1 MIQRSKIT
9 TFRKILIIITL
20 NYNLIQLNCFSS
32 DLKILGWI
40 VLFSVLGS
48 VGAIL
53 AAASF
58 ILLNQKFQKI
68 LISILISYA
77 IGILLT
83 ASLFGLIPEAIEGS
97 GGEPHFIMLFV
108 LGGILFFF
116 IIEKIIIW
124 RNCQNEGCEVHSA
137 AGPLVLVGDAFHN
150 FTDGVVIAAA
160 FLTNFSIGIVAGISV
175 LIHEIPQETGDFGI
189 LLHQGYSR
197 KKALLFNILSSLS
210 TIPAAIISFYV
221 LDIFSVFVPYL
232 LAISAASFI
241 YIALT
246 DLTPELHQKAD
257 AKHSIRQILL
267 IFVGILTMAMVIL
280 SVGHQH

>member
-1 MIQRSKIT
+1 M
-9 TFRKILIIITL
+9 
-20 NYNLIQLNCFSS
+20 
-32 DLKILGWI
+32 
-40 VLFSVLGS
+40 GS

-53 AAASF
+53 AATGF
-58 ILLNQKFQKI
+58 ILLSKKFQNI
-68 LISILISYA
+68 LVSILISYA
-77 IGILLT
+77 TGILLT

-124 RNCQNEGCEVHSA
+124 RNCQNEVCEVHSA

-150 FTDGVVIAAA
+150 FTDGIVITAA
-160 FLTNFSIGIVAGISV
+160 FLTNFSIGIVVGISV

-189 LLHQGYSR
+189 LLNQGYSR

-210 TIPAAIISFYV
+210 TIPSAIISFFILGV
-221 LDIFSVFVPYL
+221 FSVVVPYL

-246 DLTPELHQKAD
+246 DLTPELHQKTD
-257 AKHSIRQILL
+257 IKHSIRQIIL
-267 IFVGILTMAMVIL
+267 IFIGILTMTIIIL
-280 SVGHQH
+280 ISGHQH